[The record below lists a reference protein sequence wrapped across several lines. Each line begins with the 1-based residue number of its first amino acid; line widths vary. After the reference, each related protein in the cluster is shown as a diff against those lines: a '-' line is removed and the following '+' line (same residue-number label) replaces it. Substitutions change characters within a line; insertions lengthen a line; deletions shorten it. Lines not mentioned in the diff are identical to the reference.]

1 MLGGFEVLRLPLQD
15 VVQGLQGF
23 FGPLAFQISGA
34 LHEESSFI
42 RAFIRR
48 RLSSDGVGFTGLG
61 ANRP

>member
-1 MLGGFEVLRLPLQD
+1 MLSGCLG
-15 VVQGLQGF
+15 
-23 FGPLAFQISGA
+23 GPLAFQISGA

-48 RLSSDGVGFTGLG
+48 RLSSDGAGFRALG